1 MHGLFAIAPDRA
13 RLGRDETAIRWNFFL
28 FKTFLSR
35 TWASLL
41 AHPKSKDGAFA
52 LWPRT
57 DISHK
62 DTDLWTL
69 LDDWV
74 IDGIF
79 HQKAAVWN
87 TINRDRL
94 DHRQVALTVANA
106 DSSQYCSTWTKL
118 QLPIVV
124 LQQSLYLKVKESA
137 GRCSEALCLLTPK
150 TMRVKL
156 IGGRD
161 IPDDAATSILEYCF
175 LDAVRGEV
183 QGPARRSLCS
193 ELQGIRFWP
202 TLDGSLATSTG
213 TLLLPRDDTEM
224 QTFSSSRRSVT
235 VDLEK
240 LTPQVRELFWNDIGS
255 FDAFIRHRRLQ
266 DLADDWPN
274 MYHCQASNSFARRMD
289 AQDSLLSVL
298 WTWIQ
303 PRLKEE
309 KHVFPESMSGLW
321 LIPVNDLRIRQLF
334 PGPNTVP
341 TLINS
346 EGDQISDC
354 ISAIIAQVGHDI
366 PPVLD
371 TTLLGVNVTK
381 ALRKAAKETS
391 ALQFAH
397 KEDLKPFTEWLVA
410 SKMSIARIS
419 APQKIQL
426 LTYVEGLVRAKY
438 STANLTDMKGSIRQ
452 LPLFSRSVSVL
463 PYTQRTIET
472 VALDSGEEGHRLPS
486 NLPPLPNIQGLSFYD
501 PSSSSERYLVENLR
515 LLPELNLENL
525 LMRFLLPWMEAVAD
539 GSLLVA
545 KEAMAD
551 WTFQQSFWP
560 SSSWL
565 ANVITRPIV
574 PLPLHGGV
582 QLYRCLKDLVD
593 LDSQIAKLYFAD
605 ESVFPSEE
613 FFQRNKTSLRAC
625 GISNGAESLTVILR
639 RAKSYSQRIP
649 NRQLVK
655 KVKLLLKAPIIEPIP
670 SDFTQN
676 IRSLK
681 WMPTTLADGTIGLSN
696 PSQCRG
702 ADQSQLVDNV
712 WGITEFFVEKTWSQ
726 ILGWD
731 QDIPKETLL
740 AQLDLCLQ
748 ASDVEKV
755 DAVLKA
761 LKQQDLPD
769 LISRNCILGRNGS
782 YMLPRRV
789 FFPGTVLETYS
800 LAPFIDQVSGEF
812 AKKHGKLLDALDVKD
827 VPSTR
832 DLQEL
837 QNSLSSSEGRMGD
850 AGLRAAISVLEVAVR
865 LGFDPIDFKIPD
877 TSSCLQS
884 LPDIVYGDRHVTGT
898 GDFNFV
904 NPALSGSLIKQLG
917 VENSFARATRLKID
931 FEDEDED
938 EYIQE
943 EKLTTVISDT
953 LERYP
958 IESTF
963 NEYLANA
970 DDAGATRICFT
981 IDECRDG
988 SHASQSLLTSEL
1000 ARFQGPALII
1010 FNDKIFSEK
1019 NFAGFKDI
1027 GQGGK
1032 SDDATTT
1039 GMFGRG
1045 ALSMYHF
1052 TDMPVMI
1059 SDRYFLILDPQQ
1071 EFLPRNKHF
1080 KRKAGIKLPLSV
1092 VRRVASDHLAPFH
1105 RLHGY
1110 DKDQENFPGTI
1121 FRFPFRAA
1129 GHTSKVKQ
1137 DPQSI
1142 DHLSTKSL
1150 LDDYL
1155 DTARISLLFLQTVS
1169 SIEFSIRGRAESQWC
1184 VFAERFGDS
1193 THEVFNNIT
1202 ISTSRGS
1209 EDGDQHVWRVGV
1221 TDIEQSPAN
1230 IPKVGKG
1237 HSKISECGIA
1247 ALLLTERS
1255 ISKVRRTSS
1264 EGGAQHTNTVPER
1277 VSPVVQRIF
1286 CRLPIDY
1293 ISQLPVSLHASFAIT
1308 GDRKTIAF
1316 DRQDSISLWN
1326 NWLLTKPLVEFY
1338 LEFLKDVS
1346 KRLGQDAF
1354 RFWPS
1359 QPKSETPKTLSSI
1372 VTHAFWSS
1380 VTNDQHRYD
1389 QIYPAVP
1396 HLDPS
1401 GTDLTRPSRK
1411 GNRKIHGVT
1420 AIEMAHFD
1428 FLTIDTSTKLRPL
1441 FNMLN
1446 LNLVRPPPRIRK
1458 ELQDLTKDVHITK
1471 LNSSFLCK
1479 MFKEEKNC
1487 RMLEDFL
1494 STLQDDEAKIDLL
1507 AILLRV
1513 LIPRVDG
1520 SDTTPLHVLD
1530 GCRILPRPQL
1540 NVPLGLLTL
1549 NPQDDANPHLLLGT
1563 MDQELFAFASKRM
1576 VNTQIFR
1583 SSLSKLGTDIS
1594 LSRSQRN
1601 PIHEILKAPFNIRNF
1616 DIGDVGTLLALPESP
1631 SASGRYSEERDKWT
1645 KKFWERL
1652 NCLFRLVKAEADASL
1667 NAFSVTDEILLD
1679 KANIWDHAIYRVE
1692 TVPQPQY
1699 ITPRFF
1705 TNGAC
1710 IVNPTGER
1718 QKSLCSEIGALRS
1731 VDPTCVTFLLVAHEG
1746 DLEKKASFQ
1755 RFLKALGSIQLP
1767 QGYSLK
1773 QYLNARL
1780 SCQSR
1785 TTLRKLSMTFL
1796 SNFISLAEGFALSVL
1811 RSLPVWPRFHSV
1823 ENISEVSHI
1832 AAEDAAFCK
1841 YSKMFMPWA
1850 KNLVDFVNPAVV
1862 DRYEMGLGKLG
1873 VHLWSVEKFWTPMQQ
1888 DLPKLLVDHAARKM
1902 HMSLV
1907 QQLRVDNVKTT
1918 APIAPNGLGILC
1930 KPDSLYDHED
1940 ALFQAAFR
1948 EEDEARYVHPQM
1960 RSLRPYWLFVGLR
1973 ARSAAIPLRGED
1985 FLQCASAID
1994 RRWTSKQLNNYFHED
2009 AANVSSYLH
2018 YPSKEKLQWSPS
2030 TWEEISKQM
2039 IFKVKDSFED
2049 QPGFRRSRM
2058 SELAKGQDYGALQN
2072 IGRIK
2077 DIRISWSLVTFHDD
2091 PPNAYVFERL
2101 PHGGRPSVKKVY
2113 KHLQFLVDL
2122 CQDVSQ
2128 SDTSEYL
2135 SDIQACYHYL
2145 QDYTVSTKALRGIR
2159 DARIWFNLE
2168 TLQTESI
2175 LQPSLLANLL
2185 PARSLCL
2192 KIPGQ

>member
-13 RLGRDETAIRWNFFL
+13 RLGRDETAIRWNFLL
-28 FKTFLSR
+28 FQNFLSR
-35 TWASLL
+35 TWASLI
-41 AHPKSKDGAFA
+41 AHPKSKYGAFT

-62 DTDLWTL
+62 DTDIWTL

-74 IDGIF
+74 VDRIF
-79 HQKAAVWN
+79 HQQAAVWN
-87 TINRDRL
+87 TINGDRL
-94 DHRQVALTVANA
+94 DHRQVAMTVTNA

-118 QLPIVV
+118 RLPIVV
-124 LQQSLYLKVKESA
+124 LQQSLYLKAKERA
-137 GRCSEALCLLTPK
+137 GWCSEALCLLTPK
-150 TMRVKL
+150 IMRVKL
-156 IGGRD
+156 IRERD
-161 IPDDAATSILEYCF
+161 IPNDAATSILEYCF
-175 LDAVRGEV
+175 LDAIRGEV

-193 ELQGIRFWP
+193 ELQGIPFWP
-202 TLDGSLATSTG
+202 TLDGSLARSTG
-213 TLLLPRDDTEM
+213 TLLLPRDDAEM
-224 QTFSSSRRSVT
+224 QTFSSSRRSTT

-240 LTPQVRELFWNDIGS
+240 LTPQVRELFWNDIVS

-274 MYHCQASNSFARRMD
+274 MFHCHASSSFARRID
-289 AQDSLLSVL
+289 AQDSLLSEL

-303 PRLKEE
+303 PRLKED
-309 KHVFPESMSGLW
+309 KHVFPASMSGLW
-321 LIPVNDLRIRQLF
+321 LIPINGLRIRQLI
-334 PGPNTVP
+334 PSSSAVP
-341 TLINS
+341 TLIILK
-346 EGDQISDC
+346 GDPLSDC
-354 ISAIIAQVGHDI
+354 ISAIVAQVGEDI

-371 TTLLGVNVTK
+371 TTLLGVNATK
-381 ALRKAAKETS
+381 VLRKAAEKTS
-391 ALQFAH
+391 ALKLAH
-397 KEDLKPFTEWLVA
+397 QGDLKPFMEWLVA
-410 SKMSIARIS
+410 ARMSVAKVS

-426 LTYVEGLVRAKY
+426 LTHLEGLVRVQC
-438 STANLTDMKGSIRQ
+438 STAALTGIRASILQ
-452 LPLFSRSVSVL
+452 LPLFSRSVSDL
-463 PYTQRTIET
+463 SYTQRQIET
-472 VALDSGEEGHRLPS
+472 CALNNGEEVHRLPY
-486 NLPPLPNIQGLSFYD
+486 NLPALPNIKGLSFYD
-501 PSSSSERYLVENLR
+501 PTNSSERYLVDKLG
-515 LLPELNLENL
+515 LLPKLDLENL
-525 LMRFLLPWMEAVAD
+525 LRRFLLPWMEAITD
-539 GSLLVA
+539 SSLLVA
-545 KEAMAD
+545 KEALAD
-551 WTFQQSFWP
+551 WIFQQSFWP

-565 ANVITRPIV
+565 ANVISHPIV
-574 PLPLHGGV
+574 PLPRCGGV
-582 QLYRCLKDLVD
+582 QLYRCLEDVVD
-593 LDSQIAKLYFAD
+593 PDSQFAQLYFVD
-605 ESVFPSEE
+605 ENVFPSKE
-613 FFQRNKTSLRAC
+613 FFQRNRASLRAC
-625 GISNGAESLTVILR
+625 GIRNGADSLAMILR

-649 NRQLVK
+649 DGQLVE
-655 KVKLLLKAPIIEPIP
+655 KVKLLLKAPITEPIS

-676 IRSLK
+676 IRRLK
-681 WMPTTLADGTIGLSN
+681 WMPTTLAGGTIGLST
-696 PSQCRG
+696 PSKCRG
-702 ADQSQLVDNV
+702 ADQGQLVDNV
-712 WGITEFFVEKTWSQ
+712 WGITEFYVGNTWSQ

-789 FFPGTVLETYS
+789 FFPGTVLETCS
-800 LAPFIDQVSGEF
+800 LAPFIDQVSREF

-884 LPDIVYGDRHVTGT
+884 LPDIVYGDRHLTGT

-988 SHASQSLLTSEL
+988 SYASQSLLTSEL

-1010 FNDKIFSEK
+1010 FNDKTFSEK
-1019 NFAGFKDI
+1019 NFVGFKDI

-1059 SDRYFLILDPQQ
+1059 SGRYFLILDPQQ

-1092 VRRVASDHLAPFH
+1092 VRRIASDHLAPFH
-1105 RLHGY
+1105 GLHGY
-1110 DKDQENFPGTI
+1110 DKDQEGFPGTI

-1129 GHTSKVKQ
+1129 GYRSNLKQ
-1137 DPQSI
+1137 DPQSV

-1150 LDDYL
+1150 LDNYL
-1155 DTARISLLFLQTVS
+1155 ETARVSLLFLQTVS

-1184 VFAERFGDS
+1184 VSAERSGDS
-1193 THEVFNNIT
+1193 TDEVFNNIT
-1202 ISTSRGS
+1202 ISTSPES
-1209 EDGDQHVWRVGV
+1209 EDGDQQVWRVGV

-1247 ALLLTERS
+1247 ALLSSDGS
-1255 ISKVRRTSS
+1255 ISERRRTSS
-1264 EGGAQHTNTVPER
+1264 EGSAPHTKIMPEL
-1277 VSPVVQRIF
+1277 VSPLVQRVF

-1293 ISQLPVSLHASFAIT
+1293 ASQLPVSLHASFAIT

-1316 DRQDSISLWN
+1316 DRQDPISLWN

-1338 LEFLKDVS
+1338 LEFLKDIS

-1359 QPKSETPKTLSSI
+1359 QPKPETPKTLSSI
-1372 VTHAFWSS
+1372 VAHAFWSS
-1380 VTNDQHRYD
+1380 VANDQHRYD
-1389 QIYPAVP
+1389 QIYPVVP
-1396 HLDPS
+1396 HLDPN
-1401 GTDLTRPSRK
+1401 GTDLIRPSRK
-1411 GNRKIHGVT
+1411 GQRKIHGVT
-1420 AIEMAHFD
+1420 TIEMAHFD
-1428 FLTIDTSTKLRPL
+1428 LLTIATSKRLRPL

-1446 LNLVRPPPRIRK
+1446 LNLVRPPLSIHK
-1458 ELQDLTKDVHITK
+1458 ELQDLNKEVQITTID
-1471 LNSSFLCK
+1471 SSFLCK
-1479 MFKEEKNC
+1479 IFKEEKNC
-1487 RMLEDFL
+1487 KRLEDFL
-1494 STLQDDEAKIDLL
+1494 PTLRNDVAKIDLL
-1507 AILLRV
+1507 AKLLTV
-1513 LIPRVDG
+1513 MIPRVDNT
-1520 SDTTPLHVLD
+1520 DTTPLHALD

-1540 NVPLGLLTL
+1540 DVPLGLLTL
-1549 NPQDDANPHLLLGT
+1549 NPRDDSNPHLLLEI
-1563 MDQELFAFASKRM
+1563 MDQELFGFASKRM
-1576 VNTQIFR
+1576 VNTQIFS
-1583 SSLSKLGTDIS
+1583 SSLSKLGTDIN
-1594 LSRSQRN
+1594 LSRFQRN
-1601 PIHEILKAPFNIRNF
+1601 PIEDILKAPFNLRNF
-1616 DIGDVGTLLALPESP
+1616 HVGDVGTLLALPESP
-1631 SASGRYSEERDKWT
+1631 TASGLYSEGRDDWT
-1645 KKFWERL
+1645 KRVWDRL
-1652 NCLFRLVKAEADASL
+1652 NCLFRQMRAEARADP
-1667 NAFSVTDEILLD
+1667 NAISVTNEILLD

-1705 TNGAC
+1705 TAGPC
-1710 IVNPTGER
+1710 IVDPPEER

-1731 VDPTCVTFLLVAHEG
+1731 VDPTCVTFLLAHDEG
-1746 DLEKKASFQ
+1746 DLEKRGSFR
-1755 RFLKALGSIQLP
+1755 RFLQALRSIQLP

-1780 SCQSR
+1780 SSESK
-1785 TTLRKLSMTFL
+1785 TTLRQLLMIFL
-1796 SNFISLAEGFALSVL
+1796 SNTISGEAQLVL
-1811 RSLPVWPRFHSV
+1811 YVTRSLPVWPRVHSV
-1823 ENISEVSHI
+1823 ENSSESSHI

-1850 KNLVDFVNPAVV
+1850 KNMKDFVDPAVV
-1862 DRYEMGLGKLG
+1862 NHNEIGLGKLD
-1873 VHLWSVEKFWTPMQQ
+1873 VHLWSVEEFWKSMQQ
-1888 DLPKLLVDHAARKM
+1888 YLPKFLVDDAARKM
-1902 HMSLV
+1902 HVSLIQHLWV
-1907 QQLRVDNVKTT
+1907 KNVRTT
-1918 APIAPNGLGILC
+1918 APIAPNGFGVLC
-1930 KPDSLYDHED
+1930 KPDGLYDHED
-1940 ALFQAAFR
+1940 AIFQAAFR
-1948 EEDEARYVHPQM
+1948 VEDAARFVHPEM
-1960 RSLRPYWLFVGLR
+1960 RSLRSYWLSVGLR
-1973 ARSAAIPLRGED
+1973 ARSSLLCGED

-1994 RRWTSKQLNNYFHED
+1994 RRWKAKQLNSCFHQD
-2009 AANVSSYLH
+2009 AAIVSSYLR
-2018 YPSKEKLQWSPS
+2018 YPSKEKLQWSSS
-2030 TWEEISKQM
+2030 TWEEISKHT
-2039 IFKVKDSFED
+2039 IFKVKESFED
-2049 QPGFRRSRM
+2049 QPSFRRSRM
-2058 SELAKGQDYGALQN
+2058 IELAKDQDYRALQSV
-2072 IGRIK
+2072 GRIQ
-2077 DIRISWSLVTFHDD
+2077 DIRIAWSLVGFLDD
-2091 PPNAYVFERL
+2091 PPDAYVFERL
-2101 PHGGRPSVKKVY
+2101 PQGGQPSVENVY
-2113 KHLQFLVDL
+2113 EHLQFLVDL
-2122 CQDVSQ
+2122 CQNVNQ

-2135 SDIQACYHYL
+2135 ADIQACYQYL
-2145 QDYTVSTKALRGIR
+2145 QDDIASSKALRGIR
-2159 DARIWFNLE
+2159 DAKIWFNLE
-2168 TLQTESI
+2168 TLQIESI

-2192 KIPGQ
+2192 KIPGR